1 MGSNERASGFFRV
14 PLHYPRYTR
23 KDYEDMPEWKLD
35 RVLAEYGL
43 SANGDLS
50 YKREFAMG
58 AFLWPNFVE
67 TPSNSAETITQLNI
81 IEYALLKKNIWIV
94 SNSNVLELLDDE
106 ETYMFM

>member
-23 KDYEDMPEWKLD
+23 KEYEDMPEGKLD

-50 YKREFAMG
+50 YKRKFAMG

-67 TPSNSAETITQLNI
+67 TPIAMDKIVIMPMPICWRILMPRSFPENEI
-81 IEYALLKKNIWIV
+81 IIPIAV
-94 SNSNVLELLDDE
+94 RDD
-106 ETYMFM
+106 